1 MYVGVGPK
9 STLASIL
16 QFLQKTL
23 QLSVV
28 SSATALLV
36 ERRQLLR
43 MEPCTFPA
51 TRCHAFSTVES
62 HAERSGAGKV
72 GRADGGQQALS
83 SQTLIT
89 NTLPC
94 CQFQRRQS
102 PGSMGSSGRHHHPSA
117 AHPATRSREV
127 WPRSTIDNTVKAGV
141 AVQGRGDCLQR
152 SPVVRGGRRKR
163 TGKGLVGMRKARG
176 VDACFLCSDFP
187 GSVRLGLALSSLPC
201 LGWVGHGVG
210 WQFPTLVLEMLQRE
224 DSNMLFWPA

>member
-16 QFLQKTL
+16 QLLQKTL

-102 PGSMGSSGRHHHPSA
+102 SPGSMGSSGRHHHPSA
-117 AHPATRSREV
+117 AHPAIRSREV
-127 WPRSTIDNTVKAGV
+127 WPRSTMDNTVK
-141 AVQGRGDCLQR
+141 GREKIL
-152 SPVVRGGRRKR
+152 
-163 TGKGLVGMRKARG
+163 LVSTQVLWPTFFEADM
-176 VDACFLCSDFP
+176 
-187 GSVRLGLALSSLPC
+187 LSSRSCRSRATGLPAAQSC
-201 LGWVGHGVG
+201 GSRWPTKADRQGLGRDEEGAWSGRLL
-210 WQFPTLVLEMLQRE
+210 LVQ
-224 DSNMLFWPA
+224 